1 VNAPVALVSA
11 AQLAQAM
18 GVTKS
23 TVLRR
28 AAAESWAFAYTT
40 GRGGSARAFL
50 VEQLPPPVRAAL
62 IQTGA
67 QDQGAAGQAGAS
79 EGARQEL
86 RQRLESAAAH
96 SAREAALGRAGCLGV
111 KAQARLDA
119 RLAVLRALE
128 MFTLSRP
135 GMNIKHVRMQF
146 VLEYSAARVPVPD
159 SVRSLVPSVSATS
172 LERWQRMLRAAGVAA
187 LAGAYGN
194 RRGSGLVDQRPAVRQ
209 FIEGM
214 LHHAPHVRASQV
226 AKALSARFGIG
237 EELPSLSALERWL
250 GRWRKANAELV
261 TALAN
266 PDRWRQKYATAFGSY
281 SADVTHINHRWELD
295 SSPADV
301 LCIDGRYCLI
311 AGIDIFT
318 RRVCIIVAKT
328 SRATA
333 VASLL
338 RAMLL
343 SFGVPDEVVTDN
355 GAEYTS
361 HHVVRVLDGLDCKH
375 KLCEKFQPEQKP
387 HIERF
392 FGTFTRDLVELL
404 PGFIGHNVAER
415 KAVESRQQFEQRFGR
430 RGEAVELRL
439 TGQQLQA
446 FCTHW
451 VQSVYMAAPHSG
463 LGDRTP
469 AEMVSMNTGHARRIG
484 DERALDQLLAEAP
497 QGDGWRTVQKKG
509 LLIDGAWF
517 IAPELHA
524 WVGHRV
530 QVLFDAFDHD
540 LGRVCVLG
548 QLPHEQDRQFICWA
562 ECPERTGMD
571 RRAVALQAKGLQ
583 RARVAQAR
591 QAMKAAARRQGTAY
605 VVGEIL
611 QGAAAGAAAPQ
622 RLAAAGQVHDSAGL
636 AATAAA
642 SSLRL
647 AAPAA
652 EADRHNA
659 AQVEAARASL
669 AAEWAERPKSP
680 QVFSS
685 PAERVQWL
693 LCEESR
699 RALTPHERAA
709 LAAFERAHPESF
721 DRMKEDADAQQAG
734 LDEERRRASGGL

>member
-1 VNAPVALVSA
+1 
-11 AQLAQAM
+11 M

-28 AAAESWAFAYTT
+28 AAAECWAFAYTT

-50 VEQLPPPVRAAL
+50 VDQLPAPVRAAL
-62 IQTGA
+62 VKSGA
-67 QDQGAAGQAGAS
+67 LPKGAEAQAGAAQ
-79 EGARQEL
+79 GAKQEL
-86 RQRLESAAAH
+86 RERLEATAAH
-96 SAREAALGRAGCLGV
+96 SVRESALGKAGRLNTA
-111 KAQARLDA
+111 AQARIDA

-128 MFTLSRP
+128 LFTLARP
-135 GMNIKHVRMQF
+135 GMNRNHVRVQF
-146 VLEYSAARVPVPD
+146 VLEYAAGLVPVAD
-159 SVRSLVPSVSATS
+159 GVRGLVPSVSASS
-172 LERWQRMLRAAGVAA
+172 LERWQRTLRAAGVTG

-194 RRGSGLVDQRPAVRQ
+194 RRGSGLVDARPAVRQ

-214 LHHAPHVRASQV
+214 LHHAPHVRAAHV

-237 EELPSLSALERWL
+237 EELPSLRALERWL

-301 LCIDGRYCLI
+301 LCIDGRHSLI

-333 VASLL
+333 VAGLL

-361 HHVVRVLDGLDCKH
+361 RHVVRVLEGLGCKH
-375 KLCEKFQPEQKP
+375 QLCDPFEPNQKP

-392 FGTFTRDLVELL
+392 FGTFTRDLAELL

-415 KAVESRQQFEQRFGR
+415 KAIESRQQFERRFGR

-439 TGQQLQA
+439 TGRQLQA

-463 LGDRTP
+463 LGDKTP
-469 AEMVSMNTGHARRIG
+469 AEMVTMNTDHARRIA

-509 LLIDGAWF
+509 LLIEGAWF

-530 QVLFDAFDHD
+530 QVLFDALDHD

-548 QLPHEQDRQFICWA
+548 QLPDEQECQFICWA

-571 RRAVALQAKGLQ
+571 RRQVAQQAKGLQ

-591 QAMKAAARRQGTAY
+591 QALKAAGRRQGAVY

-611 QGAAAGAAAPQ
+611 QGAGARATAPQ
-622 RLAAAGQVHDSAGL
+622 LLEASGQVHTSAGL

-642 SSLRL
+642 SLRL

-659 AQVEAARASL
+659 EKVAEARARL

-693 LCEESR
+693 LRETHSR
-699 RALTPHERAA
+699 TLTPHERAA
-709 LAAFERAHPESF
+709 LVAFERAHPESF